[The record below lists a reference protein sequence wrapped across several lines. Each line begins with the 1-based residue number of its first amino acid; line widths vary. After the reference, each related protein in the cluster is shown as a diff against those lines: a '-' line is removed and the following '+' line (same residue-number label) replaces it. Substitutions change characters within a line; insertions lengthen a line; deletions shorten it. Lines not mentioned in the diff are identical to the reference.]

1 MIRSYGLL
9 PTDERSVDVDRH
21 FSYLEGVYGLLQSA
35 AFRHLVQPNNN
46 LLQSRSPI
54 LDISRAVQFV
64 QAYTK
69 NSEESFLTPT
79 LYQEL
84 CSFFFFLSSFFFLF
98 PHHSP
103 T

>member
-84 CSFFFFLSSFFFLF
+84 CAFFLSSFFFLF

>member
-21 FSYLEGVYGLLQSA
+21 LSYLEGVYGLLQSA

-46 LLQSRSPI
+46 LLQSRSPV

-64 QAYTK
+64 QVYTK

-84 CSFFFFLSSFFFLF
+84 CAFFLSSFFFLF